1 MKSLAGH
8 QAVLVG
14 VAVFVGGL
22 VAGPSVAQ
30 SVTPGIKTAKEC
42 LAAHLG
48 VADDLARIESL
59 TRAERIAKLDK
70 ILLESLHLSGLCQSL
85 GSATGGGGVGGAAGG
100 VAGGVAGGAADGGGV
115 QGSADSAGKDVVEST
130 PASDIQG
137 DTSDPGKS
145 GDERGADDS
154 TTTDVAK
161 SGTDANVLGG
171 TGSEDGDLDDIPPDI
186 PSAGSDDIIA
196 KQFRQ
201 AAVEETDPE
210 AQAKLW
216 NEYRR
221 YKGLPVKE
229 APEPNAPDAKP

>member
-22 VAGPSVAQ
+22 VVGSAAAQ
-30 SVTPGIKTAKEC
+30 SVASDITTAQDC
-42 LAAHLG
+42 LGAYLDAS
-48 VADDLARIESL
+48 DDASL
-59 TRAERIAKLDK
+59 TREERIAKLDK
-70 ILLESLHLSGLCQSL
+70 VLLESLNNSDLCQSV
-85 GSATGGGGVGGAAGG
+85 GSASADGVAGG
-100 VAGGVAGGAADGGGV
+100 VSGGVAGGAGDGAAG
-115 QGSADSAGKDVVEST
+115 GSAGAVESL
-130 PASDIQG
+130 PAGDIQG
-137 DTSDPGKS
+137 ADSTAESRDSTAGDSTQTQTQTQTAAGKPQV
-145 GDERGADDS
+145 GAD
-154 TTTDVAK
+154 VA
-161 SGTDANVLGG
+161 GPDASAPNGKAP
-171 TGSEDGDLDDIPPDI
+171 DDIPP
-186 PSAGSDDIIA
+186 AENDDIIA

-229 APEPNAPDAKP
+229 APEPNASDAKP

>member
-22 VAGPSVAQ
+22 VVGSAVAQ
-30 SVTPGIKTAKEC
+30 SVTSDITTAQDC
-42 LAAHLG
+42 LG
-48 VADDLARIESL
+48 VYLDASDDASL
-59 TRAERIAKLDK
+59 TREERIAKLDK
-70 ILLESLHLSGLCQSL
+70 VLLESLNNSDLCQSV
-85 GSATGGGGVGGAAGG
+85 GSASADGVAGG
-100 VAGGVAGGAADGGGV
+100 VSGGVAGGAGDGAAG
-115 QGSADSAGKDVVEST
+115 GSAGSGSAGAVESL
-130 PASDIQG
+130 PSGDIQG
-137 DTSDPGKS
+137 ADSTAESRDSTAGDSAQTQTQTQTAAGKP
-145 GDERGADDS
+145 EVGAD
-154 TTTDVAK
+154 VA
-161 SGTDANVLGG
+161 GPDASAPNGKAP
-171 TGSEDGDLDDIPPDI
+171 DDIPP
-186 PSAGSDDIIA
+186 AENDDIIA

-229 APEPNAPDAKP
+229 APEPNASDAKP